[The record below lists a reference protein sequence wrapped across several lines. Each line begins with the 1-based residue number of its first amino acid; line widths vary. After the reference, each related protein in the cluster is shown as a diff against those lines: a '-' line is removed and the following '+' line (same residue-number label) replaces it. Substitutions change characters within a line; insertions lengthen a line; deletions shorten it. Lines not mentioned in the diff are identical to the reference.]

1 MVFLNPSTPWD
12 ANIFPEAKMISQ
24 TLDVRYV
31 DKQKLNNL
39 LKELFGTNFEVEVG
53 SNIDPS

>member
-1 MVFLNPSTPWD
+1 
-12 ANIFPEAKMISQ
+12 MISQ